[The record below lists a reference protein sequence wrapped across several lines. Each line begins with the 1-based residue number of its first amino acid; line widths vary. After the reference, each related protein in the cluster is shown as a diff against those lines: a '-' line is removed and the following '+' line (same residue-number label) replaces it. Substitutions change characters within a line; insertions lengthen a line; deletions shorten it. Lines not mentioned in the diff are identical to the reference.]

1 MANSEL
7 IKPGIVLCLFSL
19 LISSTLLCNF
29 SNAESIKWSDAQQNP
44 LIEKIRLAMD
54 ANYRMDS
61 ERSEDIFNE
70 AISKWPEDPMPY
82 LFKGGLYLNK
92 FRYLNDNMEEERARL
107 KEQILYLNN
116 KVIDIA
122 RRRIKED
129 PNDVRAYYCLGGA
142 NGNLGRFYI
151 INGKWWKG
159 FWKGK
164 KGFKILEKIVK
175 KNPKY
180 YDAYIGLGIFHYF
193 SATLPKVVKV
203 LSFLLGGPKG
213 DKEKGIRELKLVRD
227 NSTLLSIEARRI
239 LLRVFRFEKD
249 WNGFYHTSKWLAEH
263 YPENLY
269 FQIPYIYGLT
279 QDRQYSTAQHQLS
292 KVDSLLENDPSR
304 LPLSIRVKYYRYSGL
319 LDYNLGEYSR
329 SVQSYLNAIDL
340 SRSKWPPER
349 IWPEDYYYLATS
361 YAGLKKEKEAF
372 KYLRQAII
380 KDWKMVDFEEQP
392 EWQPYK
398 HNITNRTVN
407 RIRTEEET
415 R

>member
-1 MANSEL
+1 
-7 IKPGIVLCLFSL
+7 
-19 LISSTLLCNF
+19 
-29 SNAESIKWSDAQQNP
+29 
-44 LIEKIRLAMD
+44 MD
-54 ANYRMDS
+54 ANYRMDT

-70 AISKWPEDPMPY
+70 AISEWPEDPMPY

-92 FRYLNDNMEEERARL
+92 FRYLNENMEEERKRL

-122 RRRIKED
+122 RKQIKENPD
-129 PNDVRAYYCLGGA
+129 DVRAYYCLGGA

-151 INGKWWKG
+151 LNGKWLRG
-159 FWKGK
+159 YWKGK
-164 KGFKILEKIVK
+164 KGFKILEKIVEK
-175 KNPKY
+175 DHKY
-180 YDAYIGLGIFHYF
+180 YDAYVGLGIYHYF

-213 DKEKGIRELKLVRD
+213 DKEKGINELELVRD
-227 NSTLLSIEARRI
+227 NGTLLSIEARRV

-249 WNGFYHTSKWLAEH
+249 WNGFYHTSKWFAEH
-263 YPENLY
+263 YPENIN

-279 QDRQYSTAQHQLS
+279 KERRYSDAQHQLS
-292 KVDSLLENDPSR
+292 KVDSMLENDPAR
-304 LPLSIRVKYYRYSGL
+304 LPISLRVKYYRYSGL
-319 LDYNLGEYSR
+319 LDYNLGEYST
-329 SVQSYLNAIDL
+329 SVESYLNAIDL

-361 YAGLKKEKEAF
+361 YAGLKKEKYAF
-372 KYLRQAII
+372 KYLRKAII

-392 EWQPYK
+392 EWQPYR
-398 HNITNRTVN
+398 HSITNRAVN
-407 RIRTEEET
+407 RIKMKEEN

>member
-1 MANSEL
+1 MKRFKAN
-7 IKPGIVLCLFSL
+7 KTVTFHCLLSL
-19 LISSTLLCNF
+19 LISSALLCNC
-29 SNAESIKWSDAQQNP
+29 SNAESIKRSDAQQNP

-61 ERSEDIFNE
+61 KRAEDIFNE
-70 AISKWPEDPMPY
+70 AISEWPEDPMPY

-92 FRYLNDNMEEERARL
+92 FRYLIDNMEEERVRL

-122 RRRIKED
+122 RRRIEED

-151 INGKWWKG
+151 LNGKWWKG

-164 KGFKILEKIVK
+164 KGFKILEKIVEK
-175 KNPKY
+175 DHKY

-227 NSTLLSIEARRI
+227 NSTLLSIEARRV
-239 LLRVFRFEKD
+239 LLRIFRWEED

-279 QDRQYSTAQHQLS
+279 QERQYNAAQHQLR
-292 KVDSLLENDPSR
+292 KVDSLLENDPSQ
-304 LPLSIRVKYYRYSGL
+304 LPLSVRVKYYRYSGFL
-319 LDYNLGEYSR
+319 SYHLGEYSK
-329 SVQSYLNAIDL
+329 SVQYYLSAIDL
-340 SRSKWPPER
+340 SRTKWPPKR
-349 IWPEDYYYLATS
+349 LWPEDYYYLAAS
-361 YAGLKKEKEAF
+361 YARLKKEKEAF
-372 KYLRQAII
+372 KYLRKAIEKGWQMDTI
-380 KDWKMVDFEEQP
+380 KELP
-392 EWQPYK
+392 EWQPYRHK
-398 HNITNRTVN
+398 QELIQITS
-407 RIRTEEET
+407 E
-415 R
+415 